1 MLDETDVVCGA
12 DIFFLPALFADL
24 TTLLRLCVDYKPEI
38 KIILAATM
46 RNEDTWNQFLD
57 ECKNKKL
64 KVVTLSNCLDL
75 DEYFVY
81 ERSSILIVSVSA
93 ESS

>member
-38 KIILAATM
+38 KIILAGSHSRIALFM
-46 RNEDTWNQFLD
+46 N
-57 ECKNKKL
+57 NKI
-64 KVVTLSNCLDL
+64 LSND
-75 DEYFVY
+75 
-81 ERSSILIVSVSA
+81 A
-93 ESS
+93 K